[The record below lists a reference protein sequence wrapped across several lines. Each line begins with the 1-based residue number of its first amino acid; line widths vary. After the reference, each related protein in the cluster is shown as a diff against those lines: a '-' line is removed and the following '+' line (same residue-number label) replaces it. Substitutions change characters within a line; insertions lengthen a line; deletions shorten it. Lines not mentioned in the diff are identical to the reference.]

1 MVTLDGL
8 LNSSPMK
15 VEVVRSNTVFSKKKK
30 KEVLVKILRTS
41 NGDRY
46 LFVDQRCAFY
56 ANERDSL
63 KIDKLNNEYQYLTE
77 PGSRGERQH
86 RYSQEKDREHVSRDF
101 IRR

>member
-15 VEVVRSNTVFSKKKK
+15 VEMIRSNTVYSKKKK
-30 KEVLVKILRTS
+30 KEVLIQILRTS

-46 LFVDQRCAFY
+46 LFVDQRCAVY
-56 ANERDSL
+56 ANEKYPL
-63 KIDKLNNEYQYLTE
+63 KIENMNNEYKYLTE